1 MARYSNTAGQKEAPK
16 AEAKSTKNTFKAD
29 DTGAKGT
36 KVKPF
41 EAKTTPAP
49 KQGVEGK
56 WGGGRDSKITSSPDS
71 GAGTKFA
78 AAAKEMASKAPEPT
92 KVVKKDVTKVVSKAP
107 AKPAVAKD
115 VMVNK
120 TSGAKYDMDKMRAAK
135 ADWESKHPSPG
146 MKKGGTAKK
155 KMACGGKAY
164 AKGGLVK
171 SSKAINGCASKGLT
185 KGASR

>member
-29 DTGAKGT
+29 DAGSKGT
-36 KVKPF
+36 KVIPYK
-41 EAKTTPAP
+41 AKETEEKKSYAGTW
-49 KQGVEGK
+49 GK
-56 WGGGRDSKITSSPDS
+56 GSDSKV
-71 GAGTKFA
+71 A
-78 AAAKEMASKAPEPT
+78 AVESKPEVKPEVKAAP
-92 KVVKKDVTKVVSKAP
+92 V
-107 AKPAVAKD
+107 AKPAVK
-115 VMVNK
+115 
-120 TSGAKYDMDKMRAAK
+120 AAK
-135 ADWESKHPSPG
+135 PAQETAASRASRQAAYDDWKSSQKALGAPG

>member
-16 AEAKSTKNTFKAD
+16 AEVKSTKNTFKPD
-29 DTGAKGT
+29 DTGSKGT

-78 AAAKEMASKAPEPT
+78 EAYKANQAAAKSEPT
-92 KVVKKDVTKVVSKAP
+92 KVVKKDVTKVVSKPA
-107 AKPAVAKD
+107 AKPAGESASSKASRQAAYD
-115 VMVNK
+115 DWK
-120 TSGAKYDMDKMRAAK
+120 SSQKALGA
-135 ADWESKHPSPG
+135 PG
-146 MKKGGTAKK
+146 MKKGGVAKK

-171 SSKAINGCASKGLT
+171 SSKAINGVAQRGLT
-185 KGASR
+185 KGSNK

>member
-29 DTGAKGT
+29 DAPSKGT
-36 KVKPF
+36 KVIPYK
-41 EAKTTPAP
+41 AKETEEKKSYAGTW
-49 KQGVEGK
+49 GK
-56 WGGGRDSKITSSPDS
+56 GSDSKLP
-71 GAGTKFA
+71 A
-78 AAAKEMASKAPEPT
+78 APAAPAAKAPEPT

-107 AKPAVAKD
+107 AKPAQETAASRASRQAAYDDWKSSQ
-115 VMVNK
+115 K
-120 TSGAKYDMDKMRAAK
+120 ALGA
-135 ADWESKHPSPG
+135 PG

>member
-29 DTGAKGT
+29 DAPSKGT

-107 AKPAVAKD
+107 AKPAQETAASRASRQAAYDDWKSSQ
-115 VMVNK
+115 K
-120 TSGAKYDMDKMRAAK
+120 ALGA
-135 ADWESKHPSPG
+135 PG